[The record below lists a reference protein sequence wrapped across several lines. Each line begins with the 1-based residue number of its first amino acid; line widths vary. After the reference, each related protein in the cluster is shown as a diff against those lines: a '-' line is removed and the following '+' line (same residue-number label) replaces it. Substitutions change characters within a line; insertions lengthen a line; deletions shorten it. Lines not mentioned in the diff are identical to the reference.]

1 MLPIWSSMPKT
12 VAASI
17 VIARIDASTLIRS
30 SGQSTAPPSPI
41 RFREDSVGAD
51 HLDEP
56 SSLERVEHLQV
67 RPREANGDL
76 GPPITRRHAQIL
88 HLGVSPALHRLHG
101 LLSA

>member
-12 VAASI
+12 LAASI
-17 VIARIDASTLIRS
+17 MIARIAASTLIRS

-41 RFREDSVGAD
+41 RFREDPVGTN

-76 GPPITRRHAQIL
+76 GPRIARRHAPIL
-88 HLGVSPALHRLHG
+88 HLGVSPALHRLHD
-101 LLSA
+101 LKSA